1 MKNLLLLLFGF
12 LTFGQN
18 FNTTEFD
25 SNSNIDI
32 IQREIALRYQPKDV
46 AYYGSKYYFK
56 QDQPAY
62 IDLYESDE
70 PLKVITNY
78 NLIDETFDIKTAVD
92 VFKLSPDKIKKVN
105 FKDNSFVSVNGKF
118 YELYYKS
125 DLGFELI
132 GEVFIKVE
140 LPHYTP
146 GIQEKPDPSFRK
158 VSELNIKINDR
169 LRRIERNKSFVSN
182 MFGKD
187 NSKQVKEFIKTNKIK
202 VKNPNLLGS
211 LIENFYKDLEI

>member
-18 FNTTEFD
+18 FNTTDFD
-25 SNSNIDI
+25 TNSNIDI
-32 IQREIALRYQPKDV
+32 IQREVSLRYQPKDV

-56 QDQPAY
+56 QDQPTY

-78 NLIDETFDIKTAVD
+78 NLIDESFDIKTAVD
-92 VFKLSPDKIKKVN
+92 IFKLSPDKVRRVN

-118 YELYYKS
+118 YELFYKS
-125 DLGFELI
+125 DLGFELV

-140 LPHYTP
+140 IPHYTP
-146 GIQEKPDPSFRK
+146 GIKQNQTHHLEK
-158 VSELNIKINDR
+158 
-169 LRRIERNKSFVSN
+169 
-182 MFGKD
+182 
-187 NSKQVKEFIKTNKIK
+187 
-202 VKNPNLLGS
+202 
-211 LIENFYKDLEI
+211 

>member
-18 FNTTEFD
+18 FNTSDFD
-25 SNSNIDI
+25 TNSNIDI
-32 IQREIALRYQPKDV
+32 IQREVALRYQPKDV

-118 YELYYKS
+118 YELFYKS
-125 DLGFELI
+125 DLGFELV

-140 LPHYTP
+140 IPYYTP

-158 VSELNIKINDR
+158 VNELSIRINDR
-169 LRRIERNKSFVSN
+169 LRKIDRNKGFVSN

-187 NSKQVKEFIKTNKIK
+187 NSKEVKEFIKSNKIK

-211 LIENFYKDLEI
+211 LIEKFYEDLDI

>member
-18 FNTTEFD
+18 FNTSDFD
-25 SNSNIDI
+25 TNSNIDI
-32 IQREIALRYQPKDV
+32 IQREVALRYQPKDV

-78 NLIDETFDIKTAVD
+78 NLIDESFDIKTAVD
-92 VFKLSPDKIKKVN
+92 VFKLSPDKVRRVN

-118 YELYYKS
+118 YELFYKS
-125 DLGFELI
+125 DLGFELV

-140 LPHYTP
+140 IPYYTP

-158 VSELNIKINDR
+158 VNELSIRINDR
-169 LRRIERNKSFVSN
+169 LRKIDRNKGFVSN

-187 NSKQVKEFIKTNKIK
+187 NSKEVKEFIKSNKIK

-211 LIENFYKDLEI
+211 LIEKFYEDLDI